1 MRNEELWRGL
11 IRLHVLHHAAE
22 GEVFGLGIIRE
33 LRRHGYDVSPGT
45 MYPMLHRMQ
54 RAGYLVSRTRRG
66 VRSSRKSYRATPEG
80 RKALAEA
87 RRKVR
92 ELFTELVESVEAR
105 PAAPRASGPSRGGRK
120 RLPRAALRQKRFA

>member
-1 MRNEELWRGL
+1 VRHEELWRGL

-45 MYPMLHRMQ
+45 MYPILHRME
-54 RAGYLVSRTRRG
+54 RAGYLVSRTE
-66 VRSSRKSYRATPEG
+66 RSGRSARKSYRATRDG
-80 RKALAEA
+80 RKALEEA

-92 ELFTELVESVEAR
+92 ELFAELVESVD
-105 PAAPRASGPSRGGRK
+105 APRAAKRGRK
-120 RLPRAALRQKRFA
+120 RLPGGARRQKPSA